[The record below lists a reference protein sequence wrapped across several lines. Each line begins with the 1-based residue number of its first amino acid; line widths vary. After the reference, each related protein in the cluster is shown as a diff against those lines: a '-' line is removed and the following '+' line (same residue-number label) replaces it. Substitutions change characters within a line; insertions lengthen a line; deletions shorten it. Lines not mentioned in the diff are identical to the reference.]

1 MIKVKY
7 QNLWKRKVQE
17 NECEGSLF
25 SHFCSRATLIVLIM
39 SPSIVT
45 SPWNREKLENVF
57 EWMLLSTYE
66 GIQLKEQFLLLNIFA
81 KNLVGIFRRAEMLI
95 TAFQIKEHA
104 TLRARTNSVF
114 FPFVTCCKQGPRNI
128 YLSVFNV
135 TKLEFKGV
143 VRAPEAS
150 IS

>member
-1 MIKVKY
+1 MKS
-7 QNLWKRKVQE
+7 QRRKVQVEE

-66 GIQLKEQFLLLNIFA
+66 GIQLKERFLSLNNIFA